1 MQNIY
6 QIIKDNIQLIQ
17 QINEN
22 NLTLCDSFLSIDEK
36 TRISLEMLSDYTD
49 STYRKLLKQFSEE
62 ENDIHS
68 VTNWKSINSIIQ

>member
-68 VTNWKSINSIIQ
+68 VTN